1 MLIFYFLVFMNTSK
15 GPDVAA
21 TDIRLRLSPLVYS
34 VNTRRRISEYQDD
47 SDEHDKQTIYD
58 EPHRPVAPAPM
69 KHNSI
74 LKNKNKSCDMLCQY
88 ENFCIRDQGI
98 VNMSNFG
105 STPLFNIFTVD
116 QPVPRAPPP
125 TSYSTT
131 NFKDRYPAYDYSTP
145 LRIDTH
151 PKIAAASESDVS
163 DTFYAASDILN
174 VSRVLQRAAICSKMF
189 KLSKF
194 QIFRNSFCFPLIM
207 ESCQCIIYSTNKIGS

>member
-1 MLIFYFLVFMNTSK
+1 MSNNK

-34 VNTRRRISEYQDD
+34 ANTRARISGLSEYHQDD
-47 SDEHDKQTIYD
+47 HNHDHDKQIIYD
-58 EPHRPVAPAPM
+58 EPHRPLASF
-69 KHNSI
+69 KHKNI

-88 ENFCIRDQGI
+88 ENFCIRDQGM
-98 VNMSNFG
+98 VNTMSNFG

-116 QPVPRAPPP
+116 HSTPRAPPP

-151 PKIAAASESDVS
+151 PKIAASESDVS

-174 VSRVLQRAAICSKMF
+174 VSTTHLM
-189 KLSKF
+189 
-194 QIFRNSFCFPLIM
+194 
-207 ESCQCIIYSTNKIGS
+207 

>member
-1 MLIFYFLVFMNTSK
+1 MWYFITFIFVKKIGGKN
-15 GPDVAA
+15 
-21 TDIRLRLSPLVYS
+21 
-34 VNTRRRISEYQDD
+34 
-47 SDEHDKQTIYD
+47 
-58 EPHRPVAPAPM
+58 M
-69 KHNSI
+69 KRAKYYNSNLFI
-74 LKNKNKSCDMLCQY
+74 TFTFALKNKNKSCDMLCQY

-98 VNMSNFG
+98 VNMNNFG

-116 QPVPRAPPP
+116 QPGPRAPPP

-174 VSRVLQRAAICSKMF
+174 VSITAA
-189 KLSKF
+189 
-194 QIFRNSFCFPLIM
+194 
-207 ESCQCIIYSTNKIGS
+207 CQCTTTLQ

>member
-1 MLIFYFLVFMNTSK
+1 MEKSIFLPSRETKALPLISVFLSSSSK

-34 VNTRRRISEYQDD
+34 VNTRRRISEYLEDQEDQ
-47 SDEHDKQTIYD
+47 EKQTIYD
-58 EPHRPVAPAPM
+58 EPCRPVASLATLKNKNIM
-69 KHNSI
+69 
-74 LKNKNKSCDMLCQY
+74 KNKNKSCDMLCQY
-88 ENFCIRDQGI
+88 ENFSIRDHGM
-98 VNMSNFG
+98 VNMNNFG

-116 QPVPRAPPP
+116 QPGVRPPPP

-151 PKIAAASESDVS
+151 PKIAASESDVS

-174 VSRVLQRAAICSKMF
+174 VSKHRHKTQSHCHS
-189 KLSKF
+189 
-194 QIFRNSFCFPLIM
+194 
-207 ESCQCIIYSTNKIGS
+207 